1 MKKLFLLLLISIFS
15 FNCFS
20 QTWIWNPGD
29 YEIWL
34 ANEMNNRRTDRGT
47 FFPPFWKSDS
57 HYVTVEF
64 SNKFNLKESEVIK
77 IAVEGKYNVK
87 IDGKMLF
94 GMPSAVNLS
103 AGEHKINIKVWNQ
116 STPPAIFVNGK
127 TVKSDSSWNVTN
139 EDKEWID
146 ASGKVSDTSA
156 TTYEKAGSL
165 NFNTIDN
172 KPSEFVLSRK
182 RFKSVSSEAI
192 KDGKLYDFGK
202 ETFGYISLEN
212 LSGNGNINVY
222 YGESREEAL
231 DKDYCETLDKLSLK
245 NSNVT
250 DLSENRTY
258 KVSNKDFTLKDS
270 KAFRYV
276 YIVADD
282 SVKYDGLNMD
292 YEYLPEKRCG
302 SFSCNDK
309 EVNKIWEV
317 GKYTLQLTTRE
328 FFIDGIKRDRWIW
341 SGDAIQSY
349 LMNYYL
355 CFDCPTVKRTIWA
368 LRGKDPVTSHIN
380 TIMDY
385 SFYWIN
391 SIYDYYMYTGDS
403 LFVAQIY
410 PRMKTMMDYILSRTD
425 ENGMVEGL
433 SGDWVF
439 VDWADGYMDKKG
451 ELSFEQMLFCRSLE
465 TMDFCSKLLN
475 KKDGS
480 YSKLA
485 ENLRNKINPAFWNK
499 TKEAYVHNRIN
510 GKQSDAI
517 TRYSNI
523 FAVLYGYADK
533 ARTEEIK
540 KNVLFNDSIMS
551 ITTPYMRFYE
561 LEALCSS
568 GEQKKVMG
576 EIKSYW
582 GGMLKD
588 GATSF
593 WEKYNPGYNEKKQIS
608 MYGRPYG
615 KSLCHAWGASPIYL
629 LGRYFLGVE
638 PVKEG
643 YKEYS
648 IKPNL
653 GGLKWIKGD
662 VLIPDGKIFV
672 AMDKNTIKV
681 KADSGEGYLYFTSCI
696 KPKSDKG
703 EVVSL
708 GGYNYKI
715 KIDSGNELIVT
726 YR

>member
-1 MKKLFLLLLISIFS
+1 MFISILALRG
-15 FNCFS
+15 FS
-20 QTWIWNPGD
+20 QTWIWMPGD

-64 SNKFNLKESEVIK
+64 SKKVFLKEAETIEIS
-77 IAVEGKYNVK
+77 AEGKYNVK

-94 GMPSAVNLS
+94 GMPSSVTLS

-116 STPPAIFVNGK
+116 CSPPSVFVKGK

-146 ASGKVSDTSA
+146 ASGKASDTSA
-156 TTYEKAGSL
+156 TTYQKAGSW
-165 NFNTIDN
+165 NFNSVDDR
-172 KPSEFVLSRK
+172 PSKFVLSRK
-182 RFKSVSSEAI
+182 KAEAVFSE
-192 KDGKLYDFGK
+192 KVKTGMLYDFGK
-202 ETFGYISLEN
+202 ETFGYVRFQN
-212 LSGNGNINVY
+212 LTGNGNINIY

-231 DKDYCETLDKLSLK
+231 DKDYCETLDKLSL
-245 NSNVT
+245 NNGSVT
-250 DLSENRTY
+250 DKSVNESY
-258 KVSNKDFTLKDS
+258 KVINGTFTLKDS

-276 YIVADD
+276 YLVTGPK
-282 SVKYDGLNMD
+282 VKYGNINMD
-292 YEYLPEKRCG
+292 YEYLPESRCG
-302 SFSCNDK
+302 TFSCSDK
-309 EVNKIWEV
+309 QVNQIWDV
-317 GKYTLQLTTRE
+317 SKYTLQLTTRE

-355 CFDCPTVKRTIWA
+355 CFDSQTVKRTIWA

-403 LFVAQIY
+403 LFVAEIY
-410 PRMKTMMDYILSRTD
+410 PRMKTLMDFILSRTD
-425 ENGMVEGL
+425 KNGMVEGL
-433 SGDWVF
+433 PGDWVF

-465 TMDFCSKLLN
+465 TMSFCSDLIGEKSSMY
-475 KKDGS
+475 GR
-480 YSKLA
+480 LA
-485 ENLRNKINPAFWNK
+485 ESLRGKIDPSFWNK
-499 TKEAYVHNRIN
+499 EKGAYVHNRIN
-510 GKQSDAI
+510 GNQSDAV

-523 FAVLYGYADK
+523 FAILYGYADRAK
-533 ARTEEIK
+533 TEKIK
-540 KNVLFNDSIMS
+540 EDVLFNDSVMS

-561 LEALCSS
+561 LEALCNC
-568 GEQKKVMG
+568 GEQERVMN

-593 WEKYNPGYNEKKQIS
+593 WEKYNPGYSEKDQIA

-615 KSLCHAWGASPIYL
+615 KSLCHAWGASPLYL
-629 LGRYFLGVE
+629 LGKYYLGVQ
-638 PVKEG
+638 PVKGG
-643 YKEYS
+643 YSEFS
-648 IKPNL
+648 IRPNL
-653 GGLKWIKGD
+653 GGLKWIKGS
-662 VLIPDGKIFV
+662 VLIPGGKIDV
-672 AMDKNTIKV
+672 YMNKNLIKV
-681 KADSGEGYLYFTSCI
+681 KADSGIGYLYFNSKKHPESNMGKI
-696 KPKSDKG
+696 
-703 EVVSL
+703 VSV
-708 GGYNYKI
+708 GGNSYKI
-715 KIDSGNELIVT
+715 KIKSGTVYNVT